1 MGEKIDANIQVKK
14 KVSLK
19 KELLSLF
26 LLTVSAAIY
35 AFNLKSFIR
44 AGSLVPGGFSGLAV
58 LIQTVFKRFLS
69 VELPYSLIY
78 LPLNAIPAYICLISV
93 GKRFTLYSIYHIVVS
108 SLLTDI
114 IPKVPITSDILLICV
129 FGGIIGGASLGIVVR
144 QGACSGGTDFI
155 VIAAAEKKGV
165 NMWNYALAFNVC
177 LLIAAGILGGA
188 ESALYSIIY
197 QFVSTQVVRTMDK
210 RFNRDTMLIITGK
223 PEEVTTIIN
232 NATKHS
238 STVIDGTGS
247 YTGEE
252 KKIIYSVV
260 DHGQVPMI
268 TNLIKEVDP
277 KAFIN
282 VLKTEQVK
290 GNFHVEPR

>member
-14 KVSLK
+14 KVSVK

-114 IPKVPITSDILLICV
+114 IPKVPITSDILLICDT
-129 FGGIIGGASLGIVVR
+129 SL
-144 QGACSGGTDFI
+144 
-155 VIAAAEKKGV
+155 
-165 NMWNYALAFNVC
+165 N
-177 LLIAAGILGGA
+177 IL
-188 ESALYSIIY
+188 
-197 QFVSTQVVRTMDK
+197 
-210 RFNRDTMLIITGK
+210 
-223 PEEVTTIIN
+223 N
-232 NATKHS
+232 N
-238 STVIDGTGS
+238 
-247 YTGEE
+247 
-252 KKIIYSVV
+252 
-260 DHGQVPMI
+260 
-268 TNLIKEVDP
+268 
-277 KAFIN
+277 
-282 VLKTEQVK
+282 LK
-290 GNFHVEPR
+290 